1 MFITDQGQMLEQ
13 FATVLTP
20 ALWDDDTLILEFEK
34 KMYKFF
40 LLPQQYL
47 PGHLEVYV
55 FFYSRF

>member
-1 MFITDQGQMLEQ
+1 MLEQ